1 MKTATLS
8 RKVVKNEVKSAPRDE
23 ELNQREKK
31 LNTAKKMWDSV
42 PEQHRWLEG
51 ERVNYYEVRW
61 GPQNH
66 LRAVCSENPSI
77 PFKDALA
84 QFMFQN
90 HKAKMGIMRLDSGA
104 RVIFKRR
111 KGSRDLTFH
120 KVQIPLEGRKLKPLF
135 SIEVYDFD

>member
-8 RKVVKNEVKSAPRDE
+8 RKVVKNEFNSRPHIE
-23 ELNQREKK
+23 EMNQRQKG
-31 LNTAKKMWDSV
+31 LNSAKKMWDSV
-42 PEQHRWLEG
+42 PEQHSWLEG

-66 LRAVCSENPSI
+66 LRAVCSENQSV

-90 HKAKMGIMRLDSGA
+90 HKVKMGIMRLDSGA

-111 KGSRDLTFH
+111 KGSRELTFH
-120 KVQIPLEGRKLKPLF
+120 KVQIPLKGRKL
-135 SIEVYDFD
+135 